1 VISSELQNLLEPL
14 ERFESTRRKVAR
26 LGDRLADL
34 SYANPYGGIQEQAKA
49 VLRETL
55 DTNRLLDLQYSPF
68 GGKTQI
74 RRAVADSLRDTHNL
88 PLVFSDVVLTP
99 GAMAGLQFA
108 LRVAG
113 DPGDEVIIPVPC
125 WLDYPLYVRSLGLV
139 PVMVPLASETFELD
153 LAAIAEAISDK
164 TCAVLFSQP
173 ANPTG
178 RSYGEVALRE
188 LSKAIDRAEQRLGC
202 RVTLI
207 ADETHRDFALKDE
220 FHSPSAWW
228 DRTLLVYSFGKY
240 HFMQGQRLGYVAV
253 SPRHPD
259 RQRMAEELVLWT
271 RVTGVATPTSLMQ
284 LAVPRLLS
292 LRYDNGWLVKWRTR
306 FIEELSAEGYG
317 VAPADATMFLYVQN
331 PSFYADDFEFVEELA
346 AAGLL
351 IMPAPVFHHRGFFRL
366 SLTGSEPMLEQALST
381 LRRFAP

>member
-14 ERFESTRRKVAR
+14 ERFEATRRKVAR

-34 SYANPYGGIQEQAKA
+34 SYANPYGGVQKQAKA

-55 DTNRLLDLQYSPF
+55 DTDRLLDLQYSPF

-88 PLVFSDVVLTP
+88 PFVFSDVVLTP
-99 GAMAGLQFA
+99 GAMAGLQLA

-153 LAAIAEAISDK
+153 PAAIAGAISDK

-178 RSYGEVALRE
+178 RSYGDPVLRE
-188 LSKAIDRAEQRLGC
+188 LSETLDRVEQRFGG

-207 ADETHRDFALKDE
+207 SDETHRDFVSE
-220 FHSPSAWW
+220 GQFRSPGTLW

-259 RQRMAEELVLWT
+259 RRRLAEELVLWT

-292 LRYDNGWLVKWRTR
+292 LRYDPGRLLEWRKR
-306 FIEELSAEGYG
+306 FIEELSAGGYG

-351 IMPAPVFHHRGFFRL
+351 VLPAPVFHHRGFFRL
-366 SLTGSEPMLEQALST
+366 SLTGSEPMLERALSI
-381 LRRFAP
+381 LGRFAP

>member
-1 VISSELQNLLEPL
+1 VISSELQVLLEPL

-26 LGDRLADL
+26 MGDRLADL

-55 DTNRLLDLQYSPF
+55 DTDRLLDLQYSPF

-74 RRAVADSLRDTHNL
+74 RRAVADSLRATHDL
-88 PLVFSDVVLTP
+88 PFVFSDVVLTP
-99 GAMAGLQFA
+99 GAMAGLQLA

-113 DPGDEVIIPVPC
+113 DTGDEVIIPVPC
-125 WLDYPLYVRSLGLV
+125 WLDYPLYARSLGLV
-139 PVMVPLASETFELD
+139 PIMVPLASETFELD
-153 LAAIAEAISDK
+153 SMAIAEAISAK

-178 RSYGEVALRE
+178 RSYGGVALRE
-188 LSKAIDRAEQRLGC
+188 FAEVLDQAERRLGR

-207 ADETHRDFALKDE
+207 ADETHRDFAPKDE

-228 DRTLLVYSFGKY
+228 DKTLLVYSFGKY

-259 RQRMAEELVLWT
+259 RRRLAEELVLWT
-271 RVTGVATPTSLMQ
+271 RATGVATPTSLMQ

-292 LRYDNGWLVKWRTR
+292 LHYDHEWLVEWRTR

-317 VAPADATMFLYVQN
+317 VVPPDATLFLYVQSP
-331 PSFYADDFEFVEELA
+331 PSYEDDFEFVEALA

-351 IMPAPVFHHRGFFRL
+351 VLPAPVFHHRGFFRL
-366 SLTGSEPMLEQALST
+366 SMTGSEPMLEQALSI
-381 LRRFAP
+381 LRRFSP

>member
-1 VISSELQNLLEPL
+1 MISSALQDLLEPL

-55 DTNRLLDLQYSPF
+55 DTDRLLDLQYSPF

-74 RRAVADSLRDTHNL
+74 RRVVADSLRGTHDL
-88 PLVFSDVVLTP
+88 PFVFSDVVLTP
-99 GAMAGLQFA
+99 GAMAGLQLA

-113 DPGDEVIIPVPC
+113 GPGDEVIIPVPC

-139 PVMVPLASETFELD
+139 PVIVPLASETFELD
-153 LAAIAEAISDK
+153 LAAIAEAISAK

-178 RSYGEVALRE
+178 RSYGPVALRE
-188 LSKAIDRAEQRLGC
+188 FAHVLDRAEQRLGC

-207 ADETHRDFALKDE
+207 ADETHRDFAPTDD

-253 SPRHPD
+253 SPRHLD
-259 RQRMAEELVLWT
+259 RRRLAEELVLWT

-292 LRYDNGWLVKWRTR
+292 LRYDHEWLVEWRMR
-306 FIEELSAEGYG
+306 FIEELSAEGYS
-317 VAPADATMFLYVQN
+317 VTPPDATMFLYVQN
-331 PSFYADDFEFVEELA
+331 PPLYDDDFEFVDVLA

-351 IMPAPVFHHRGFFRL
+351 VLPAPVFHHRGFFRL

>member
-1 VISSELQNLLEPL
+1 VISSELQDLLEPL

-34 SYANPYGGIQEQAKA
+34 SYANPYGGIQEQAKS

-55 DTNRLLDLQYSPF
+55 DTDRLLDLQYSPF

-74 RRAVADSLRDTHNL
+74 RRVVADSLRGTHDL
-88 PLVFSDVVLTP
+88 PFVFSDVVLTP
-99 GAMAGLQFA
+99 GAMAGLQLA
-108 LRVAG
+108 LRVVG
-113 DPGDEVIIPVPC
+113 GPGDEVIIPVPC

-139 PVMVPLASETFELD
+139 PVIVPLASETFELD
-153 LAAIAEAISDK
+153 SAAIAEAISAK
-164 TCAVLFSQP
+164 TCAVLLSQP

-178 RSYGEVALRE
+178 RSYGPVALRE
-188 LSKAIDRAEQRLGC
+188 FAEVLDRAERRLGC

-207 ADETHRDFALKDE
+207 ADETHRDFAPKDK

-253 SPRHPD
+253 SPRHLD
-259 RQRMAEELVLWT
+259 RRRLAEELVLWT

-292 LRYDNGWLVKWRTR
+292 LRYDNEWLVEWRGR
-306 FIEELSAEGYG
+306 FVEELSAKGYG
-317 VAPADATMFLYVQN
+317 VTPPDATMFLYVQS
-331 PSFYADDFEFVEELA
+331 PPLYDDDFEFVEELA

-351 IMPAPVFHHRGFFRL
+351 VLPAPVFHHRGFFRL